1 MGDRP
6 RDDTKQPAPAPRP
19 TREPGAYYYDDRT
32 NYELYDPSDDDDEDE
47 DADRARDDEAP
58 PGETV

>member
-19 TREPGAYYYDDRT
+19 RREPGAYYYDDRT
-32 NYELYDPSDDDDEDE
+32 GYEPYDPSVDEDGDEDKKDDEQSRE
-47 DADRARDDEAP
+47 TTGRA
-58 PGETV
+58 